1 MRGFKETYLT
11 GRFFTCL
18 LLGVFALVMVYIIP
32 PLWIWV
38 TGGLCVLGVMLL
50 LELMT
55 LYRYKQGFEA
65 SRVVADKFSNGED
78 NPVRVVIRSAYPVGV
93 RCRLIDEIPV
103 EFQNRDIAFRV
114 NVSPGEQKEINY
126 TLHPTKRGAYGFG
139 KVRAFISTRLSLVE
153 RRYSF
158 DLEQEVAVYPSFM
171 MMHRHELM
179 AYGNCHPENG
189 AVRTRA
195 LGGNMAFE
203 QIKPYVVGDD
213 PRAVNW
219 KATAKH
225 NHLMVNTYMEE
236 RSRQIYCLVD
246 KGRTMQSPFNGMTML
261 DHAIN
266 SVLAL
271 SNVILKKGDRAG
283 LVTFSNTSR
292 NCVKADNR
300 VGQLNKISESL
311 YRLETHYQESDF
323 EKLYVSVVRQ
333 IPTRSLLILFT
344 NFDTVTGMRRHL
356 PALRQLAVRHLVLVV
371 LFENAELNK
380 TMERP
385 VRGVKDVY
393 FETIAAGFA
402 MEKRQMVRELSQ
414 LGIRAIL
421 SKPEALTVNSI
432 NSYLD
437 LKERKLI

>member
-1 MRGFKETYLT
+1 MGGGGFAHVRG
-11 GRFFTCL
+11 
-18 LLGVFALVMVYIIP
+18 
-32 PLWIWV
+32 
-38 TGGLCVLGVMLL
+38 
-50 LELMT
+50 
-55 LYRYKQGFEA
+55 EA
-65 SRVVADKFSNGED
+65 SRVLSDKLSNGEE
-78 NPVRVVIRSAYPVGV
+78 NPVRVEVRNRYPVGV
-93 RCRLIDEIPV
+93 HCRLIDEIPV
-103 EFQNRDIAFRV
+103 EFQNRHISFSL
-114 NVSPGEQKEINY
+114 NMMPGEQQGINY
-126 TLHPTKRGAYGFG
+126 TLRPTKRGAYGFG

-158 DLEQEVAVYPSFM
+158 DLEREVAVYPSFM
-171 MMHRHELM
+171 MMHRYELM
-179 AYGNCHPENG
+179 AYGNYHPENG
-189 AVRTRA
+189 AIRTRA

-213 PRAVNW
+213 PRTVNW

-225 NHLMVNTYMEE
+225 NHLMVNTYTEE
-236 RSRQIYCLVD
+236 RSQQIYCLVD

-266 SVLAL
+266 TILTL

-283 LVTFSNTSR
+283 LITFSNTSR

-300 VGQLNKISESL
+300 VGQLNRISEFL

-323 EKLYVSVVRQ
+323 EKLYISVVRQ

-344 NFDTVTGMRRHL
+344 NFDTVTGMQRHL
-356 PALRQLAVRHLVLVV
+356 SALRRLASRHLVLIV
-371 LFENAELNK
+371 LFENSELNK
-380 TMERP
+380 ALERP

-414 LGIRAIL
+414 MGIRVIL